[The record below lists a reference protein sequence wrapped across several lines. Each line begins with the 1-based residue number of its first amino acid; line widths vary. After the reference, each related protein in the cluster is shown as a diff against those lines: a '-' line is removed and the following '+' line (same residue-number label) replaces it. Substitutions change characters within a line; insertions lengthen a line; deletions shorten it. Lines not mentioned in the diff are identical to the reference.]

1 MAHIVYV
8 SPGRH
13 SKDDLRVEKE
23 IVLYLISRVTS
34 RVVETEWI
42 LESALAWYSRS
53 AESQQ
58 PEVRL
63 AVRLAVPE
71 DDALRVLQPERLRE
85 PLVPG
90 EQREVGK
97 ESFERVML

>member
-53 AESQQ
+53 AESVHAFVPLSLSQYLILYHGSATARSQ
-58 PEVRL
+58 VRTGL
-63 AVRLAVPE
+63 TRSA
-71 DDALRVLQPERLRE
+71 Q
-85 PLVPG
+85 G
-90 EQREVGK
+90 
-97 ESFERVML
+97 